1 MQRNYYQEFLTT
13 IQNLD
18 ANRKPKLLLHVCCA
32 PCSSHCLQVVEPY
45 FDVTVFYYN
54 PNIAPF
60 EEYQKRLSEE
70 KRFLK
75 EAHSNV
81 KIVEAEYD
89 NQKFEEL
96 VKGLEDLPEG
106 GERCKK
112 CYRQRLEKTA
122 DFAKQNGFDCFT
134 TTLTVSPYKHSATL
148 NQIGGEVA
156 ERFGIKYLFSD
167 FKKENGYQN
176 SIEISKKYNLYRQDY
191 CGCVYSKNLREKYK
205 NEQKILK
212 NTEELAKN

>member
-1 MQRNYYQEFLTT
+1 MQRNYYQEFLDTLK
-13 IQNLD
+13 NLD
-18 ANRKPKLLLHVCCA
+18 NGSKPKLLLHVCCA

-45 FDVTVFYYN
+45 FNVTVFYYN

-60 EEYQKRLSEE
+60 EEYQKRLNEE
-70 KRFLK
+70 KRFLS
-75 EAHSNV
+75 EAHPNIN
-81 KIVEAEYD
+81 IVEAEYE

-96 VKGLEDLPEG
+96 AKGLEDLPEG

-122 DFAKQNGFDCFT
+122 EYAKQNGFDYFT
-134 TTLTVSPYKHSATL
+134 TTLTVSPYKHSETL

-156 ERFGIKYLFSD
+156 EQFGVKYLFSD
-167 FKKENGYQN
+167 FKKENGYKN

-191 CGCVYSKNLREKYK
+191 CGCVYSKILREKYK

>member
-32 PCSSHCLQVVEPY
+32 PCSSHCLEVLEPF
-45 FDVTVFYYN
+45 FDITVYYYN

-75 EAHSNV
+75 EAHPNV

-112 CYRQRLEKTA
+112 CYKLRLEKTA
-122 DFAKQNGFDCFT
+122 DFAKQNGFDYFT

-205 NEQKILK
+205 NEQNLLK
-212 NTEELAKN
+212 NKEN